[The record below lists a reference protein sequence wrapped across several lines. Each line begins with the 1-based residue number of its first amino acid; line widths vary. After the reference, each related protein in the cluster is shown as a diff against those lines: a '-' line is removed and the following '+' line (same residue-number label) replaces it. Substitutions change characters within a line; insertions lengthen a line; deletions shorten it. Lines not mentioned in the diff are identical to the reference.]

1 MLENF
6 NDKIKGRRFK
16 YVLDKKMIIIQIFK
30 NINNQVTYKV
40 NLSISLPHL
49 GKFFTSFILFYYST
63 FIPQVIILLYLL
75 CHLSILTYFEIFPTN
90 NIHRVC
96 HSIIEKKLL
105 KQSTKHF
112 SYLTIQGRLMAHVY
126 LNCIGEHWGSVS
138 DDSNKDKYQRP

>member
-1 MLENF
+1 MLKNF

-16 YVLDKKMIIIQIFK
+16 YVLDKKIIIQIFK
-30 NINNQVTYKV
+30 NINNKVTYKV
-40 NLSISLPHL
+40 NLSVSLL
-49 GKFFTSFILFYYST
+49 QDLNYLQQDCSFFTDLKIVEHAIPNILPTWVSFSLVLYYFIIST

-105 KQSTKHF
+105 K
-112 SYLTIQGRLMAHVY
+112 
-126 LNCIGEHWGSVS
+126 
-138 DDSNKDKYQRP
+138 